1 MKYDRFDLE
10 DEIQNA
16 WRTEEDLDTI
26 LYRIMDA
33 PGPSLT
39 EDEIANLLI
48 GLKELHRSRCLKLWS
63 VFETMIEDKCFNEN
77 II

>member
-10 DEIQNA
+10 DEIQNV
-16 WRTEEDLDTI
+16 WKTEEDLDI
-26 LYRIMDA
+26 MLYRIMDA
-33 PGPSLT
+33 PGAPPT

-63 VFETMIEDKCFNEN
+63 VFETMIEDNCFNKN